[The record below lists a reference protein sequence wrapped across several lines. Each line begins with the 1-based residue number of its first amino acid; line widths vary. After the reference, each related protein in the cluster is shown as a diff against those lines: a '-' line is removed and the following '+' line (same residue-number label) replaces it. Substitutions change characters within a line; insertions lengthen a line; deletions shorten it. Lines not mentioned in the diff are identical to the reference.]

1 MRWIV
6 VNELIGGNQARG
18 GGYWLTA
25 AGVARETRMR
35 PARYLHAY
43 PLAWL
48 EVIRGRPER
57 DLNMVYSVTIWQV
70 VIRRQ
75 AQDAIAEID
84 RLA

>member
-1 MRWIV
+1 MLRIV

-35 PARYLHAY
+35 SARHLHAY

-57 DLNMVYSVTIWQV
+57 NLNMVYSVTIWQV
-70 VIRRQ
+70 VIWRQ